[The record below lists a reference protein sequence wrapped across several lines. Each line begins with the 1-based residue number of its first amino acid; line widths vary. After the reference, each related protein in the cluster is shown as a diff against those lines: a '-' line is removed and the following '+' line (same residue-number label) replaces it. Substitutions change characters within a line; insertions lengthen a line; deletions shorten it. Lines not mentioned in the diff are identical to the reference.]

1 MNKNRMKAEKLI
13 YDVMDILDSTKANSD
28 YYKKLFT
35 TMSDTQFV
43 KFLGKKFPIRFQI
56 RPFVIEPNLSTSIKA
71 LDFIGVP
78 LFEPITLDYI
88 YERKDGNPIWSKP
101 CFVGYAHLKKMKQ
114 YGAKKTHMSTSI
126 SMRDMK
132 SGQLLQED
140 KGARE
145 SDREFEALTVMGL
158 DNTVFEFSKVKKD
171 AMNAKSSAYS
181 TINLLGDV
189 TLADIETSKDDG
201 LAKTMISAHMIAAH
215 LYNNL
220 VMEEDYM
227 TPRTRQDKKR
237 KVEREV

>member
-1 MNKNRMKAEKLI
+1 MNAKRMKAEKLI
-13 YDVMDILDSTKANSD
+13 YDVMDILDPTKTNSD
-28 YYKKLFT
+28 YYKKTFT
-35 TMSDTQFV
+35 NMSDSQFV
-43 KFLGKKFPIRFQI
+43 KFLSQKFPIRFQT
-56 RPFVIEPNLSTSIKA
+56 RPFEIEPDLSTSIKA
-71 LDFIGVP
+71 LNFLEVP

-88 YERKDGNPIWSKP
+88 YERKDGKPVWSKP
-101 CFVGYAHLKKMKQ
+101 CFVGYAHQKKMKQ
-114 YGAKKTHMSTSI
+114 FSSKKTHMSTSI

-171 AMNAKSSAYS
+171 AMTAKSSAYS

-189 TLADIETSKDDG
+189 TLGDIDTSKEDG
-201 LAKTMISAHMIAAH
+201 LAKNMISAHMIAAH

-220 VMEEDYM
+220 VMEDDYM
-227 TPRTRQDKKR
+227 TMRIRQERKR